1 MTLWISPKRL
11 LLALSLLVF
20 SLALVNIAIQFSN
33 YILGY
38 DHLLRYARLLTFE
51 GSAKI
56 PKWLASSNLLIC
68 ALLLATIACAK
79 TRQGDCFSRHWI
91 ALGFIFCAISLEDAV
106 GFHELATEPLRS
118 ALHATGFLYHSW
130 TILGLIFTP
139 IGALIYCKFFF
150 HLPLKIRQLFLLAAM
165 LYVGGALG
173 MEILRGPYNAV
184 YGDENMIAAI
194 LRTLEEFCQM
204 FGIVIFIYALL
215 LYISIYLKEVHI
227 YIKST
232 IYDG

>member
-1 MTLWISPKRL
+1 MTLWIFPKRL
-11 LLALSLLVF
+11 LLVLTLLVS
-20 SLALVNIAIQFSN
+20 SLALVNVSIQFSS

-38 DHLLRYARLLTFE
+38 GDLLRYARLLTFE

-79 TRQGDCFSRHWI
+79 TRQGDRFSRHWVG
-91 ALGFIFCAISLEDAV
+91 LSFIFCAISLEEAV
-106 GFHELATEPLRS
+106 GFHELATVPLRS

-130 TILGLIFTP
+130 TIVGLIFTP
-139 IGALIYCKFFF
+139 ILALIYCNFFF
-150 HLPLKIRQLFLLAAM
+150 HLPLKTRQLFLLAAT

-184 YGDENMIAAI
+184 YGDQNMLAAM
-194 LRTLEEFCQM
+194 LKMLEELFQM
-204 FGIVIFIYALL
+204 FGIVAFIYALL
-215 LYISIYLKEVHI
+215 SYLSIYIKEVHL
-227 YIKST
+227 YIKDAT
-232 IYDG
+232 PEI